1 MKWIKFSDRVPEI
14 TPKLLMRTV
23 DKKEVLNPNLVFKVR
38 GNCIEFTNESNLG
51 FMYLHACE
59 WLDENY
65 RTGLT
70 RKDFE
75 NQLKKIGWSIQKS
88 GNGLNDK
95 LITHNGKETGMR
107 VNHDSLTIFS
117 DSQFF
122 GESFVGLVT
131 FRFENME
138 IIEGDTICIGGS
150 ILLMNHDKK

>member
-1 MKWIKFSDRVPEI
+1 
-14 TPKLLMRTV
+14 
-23 DKKEVLNPNLVFKVR
+23 
-38 GNCIEFTNESNLG
+38 
-51 FMYLHACE
+51 MYLHACE